1 MNTDLKEIKTG
12 VGLGILKF
20 GMERNEVKKLLGEP
34 TEIEKYSYTDSDEDL
49 TESWHY
55 DELELSVSFDEDLD
69 WKLSTLAVSSDQY
82 ELNGK
87 KIIGI
92 DQISLI
98 SALNSMGIKN
108 LEKED
113 ALPGDD
119 PDSAFLISDEH
130 AITFW
135 LEEGIVSEIQ
145 WGPLVVDD
153 DAVIWPE

>member
-55 DELELSVSFDEDLD
+55 DDLDLSVSFDEDLD
-69 WKLSTLAVSSDQY
+69 WKLSTLAVSSDVY
-82 ELNGK
+82 ELKGTK
-87 KIIGI
+87 LIGL
-92 DQISLI
+92 DQNTLLLT
-98 SALNSMGIKN
+98 LNSLGIKN

-119 PDSAFLISDEH
+119 PESVFLISDEH